1 MSPSTVERLV
11 TPADRAALLA
21 DLEAYST
28 PNLTGAQAILDDV
41 ELGSRVAETFAATS
55 ST

>member
-1 MSPSTVERLV
+1 M

-28 PNLTGAQAILDDV
+28 PSIVGAQAILDDV
-41 ELGSRVAETFAATS
+41 ELGARVAESFAAASTS
-55 ST
+55 

>member
-1 MSPSTVERLV
+1 M

-28 PNLTGAQAILDDV
+28 PNIVGAQAILDDV
-41 ELGSRVAETFAATS
+41 ELGSRVAETFAAASTS
-55 ST
+55 

>member
-1 MSPSTVERLV
+1 M

-28 PNLTGAQAILDDV
+28 PSIVGAQAILDDV
-41 ELGSRVAETFAATS
+41 ELGARVAESFAAAPTS
-55 ST
+55 